1 MWNYT
6 CHAIQIRTAFQIKW
20 GEKTQNKNQAILNL
34 LETKSLIGLL

>member
-6 CHAIQIRTAFQIKW
+6 CHAIQIRTAFQIKG
-20 GEKTQNKNQAILNL
+20 GEGRKHKNQAILSL